1 MGLFNLDYKI
11 YCVQN
16 LLEFLIIHQIVQ
28 IVLFEPL
35 VLEFEVLFSAL
46 LPQIYVEVHVGAS
59 FVGVD
64 YLLRFLVPLE
74 PHLVLLVK
82 PPVLIFQSLCS
93 IVLSFCSLI
102 KVEYEEQSIRNQVLE
117 ILIRVKVVLG
127 IIAVVMMWWY

>member
-64 YLLRFLVPLE
+64 YLLRFLVPGGVCIIGLNVNWLWSY
-74 PHLVLLVK
+74 HHFN
-82 PPVLIFQSLCS
+82 PPQSYS
-93 IVLSFCSLI
+93 QPYTI
-102 KVEYEEQSIRNQVLE
+102 
-117 ILIRVKVVLG
+117 
-127 IIAVVMMWWY
+127 